1 MQNKSIDF
9 TENHMNMKVCVFLL
23 RRSALPTFTR
33 MSVSER
39 HLRVGP
45 EALDVVHRRG
55 SPDAA
60 HALSGGGGREAGDR
74 RRSNKRVVL
83 ALLLGLV
90 NGLVRVNPVPGP
102 LGRRVVQRPRDG
114 RGAVA
119 GADEGAGVVSVGGA
133 AALAGGGELV
143 VVRGH
148 GAVAVARRVH
158 HDGVRVLLGQRLLAD
173 AQER

>member
-1 MQNKSIDF
+1 
-9 TENHMNMKVCVFLL
+9 
-23 RRSALPTFTR
+23 

-39 HLRVGP
+39 HLGVGA
-45 EALDVVHRRG
+45 EAFYVVYGRG

-60 HALSGGGGREAGDR
+60 HALSGGGRSEARDG
-74 RRSNKRVVL
+74 RRSSECVVP

-90 NGLVRVNPVPGP
+90 NGLVRVHPVPGA
-102 LGRRVVQRPRDG
+102 LGGRVVQRPRDG

-133 AALAGGGELV
+133 AALARGGKLV

-148 GAVAVARRVH
+148 RAVAVTRGVH